1 MIRGR
6 PFHRQDFRAAMGLAL
21 MLEGAVWLAAPES
34 MRRFMLLPDGAPLLR
49 PDGGDA
55 GAGGGLGGA
64 AEGVRWQI
72 RDRTTKWRVVTLSAS
87 VGKVVLG
94 VVMSLRLVETRINI

>member
-1 MIRGR
+1 
-6 PFHRQDFRAAMGLAL
+6 MGLAL

-64 AEGVRWQI
+64 AVGVRK
-72 RDRTTKWRVVTLSAS
+72 RPGFAT
-87 VGKVVLG
+87 VLPVCEAVRG
-94 VVMSLRLVETRINI
+94 EQSRRIAK